1 MYDPPV
7 SRKGLARRIQD
18 NISWAGPAVVVCVER
33 DQGTPKKVW
42 VRLRARVKA
51 YPLEKIRLATAD
63 EMLSAEY
70 IVGALKDV
78 EQEISG
84 GRLQVEDYIPPQGPE
99 EDAEAEAEAMEDE
112 EPRQELSAQADRKR
126 ELTHDVPQAMK
137 PAETEP
143 HLMPFEKKQR
153 LFEQL
158 AKDLGAPTALEE
170 AAVRDRLEKA
180 YGELKQVR
188 KGWKKEKK
196 EQGRETAR
204 GGDGR
209 ATSSAAPRT
218 PGASSAAPRTPGA
231 STKRTPPGN
240 GWEQ

>member
-1 MYDPPV
+1 M
-7 SRKGLARRIQD
+7 
-18 NISWAGPAVVVCVER
+18 
-33 DQGTPKKVW
+33 
-42 VRLRARVKA
+42 KA

-170 AAVRDRLEKA
+170 AACARQVGEGLWRAQTSGEKGGRKKRRSKGVRQPEAVMAELHHQRLL
-180 YGELKQVR
+180 ELQELLLPLPELQELLR
-188 KGWKKEKK
+188 
-196 EQGRETAR
+196 REHHR
-204 GGDGR
+204 
-209 ATSSAAPRT
+209 
-218 PGASSAAPRTPGA
+218 
-231 STKRTPPGN
+231 GN